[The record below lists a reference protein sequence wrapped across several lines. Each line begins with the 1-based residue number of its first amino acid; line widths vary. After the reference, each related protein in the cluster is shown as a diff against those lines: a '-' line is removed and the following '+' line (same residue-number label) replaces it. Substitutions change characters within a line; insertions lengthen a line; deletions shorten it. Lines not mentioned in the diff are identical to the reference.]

1 MNAMLSVESAI
12 WLLLSAVLLG
22 LIPTAVAYSRCL
34 TDNYIYG
41 KPHFDLVDFATWWV
55 IGVFLFPAAMTLS
68 IINKSAMEK
77 PTPALASG
85 YGGSRAARAFT
96 SSPPSAQARQGGA
109 GPSSGTAEA
118 IRTHRPM
125 AELSPGLPT

>member
-1 MNAMLSVESAI
+1 MLSVESAI

-96 SSPPSAQARQGGA
+96 SSPPSA
-109 GPSSGTAEA
+109 
-118 IRTHRPM
+118 
-125 AELSPGLPT
+125 

>member
-1 MNAMLSVESAI
+1 MNAMLSIESAI

-55 IGVFLFPAAMTLS
+55 IGIFLFPAAMTLS
-68 IINKSAMEK
+68 IIKK
-77 PTPALASG
+77 
-85 YGGSRAARAFT
+85 ARWRSQLLPWRPVTGAVVPRGP
-96 SSPPSAQARQGGA
+96 SPPRHHQHKPAKLGQDRHQ
-109 GPSSGTAEA
+109 E
-118 IRTHRPM
+118 RPKQF
-125 AELSPGLPT
+125 EVIGRWQN